1 MYVCGS
7 FPLDMCEECASL
19 FWRLYIYTCCHFHFV
34 QPNCVQNGENT
45 KTKLLYDDYLTSV
58 YSCNHNL
65 LDSMT
70 FILLVFPFCFLH
82 TIRSFPFLSIFQ
94 FLKIH
99 FVVILLLLCS
109 VNMKSKYPASFCCYR
124 WRSNKNCFVFNFHTL
139 GTWLQINPTDT
150 CHLALCFIYFGR
162 KAIGR

>member
-1 MYVCGS
+1 MWVISIGHVRR
-7 FPLDMCEECASL
+7 MCVAFLEA
-19 FWRLYIYTCCHFHFV
+19 IYTLVATSILCNLLV
-34 QPNCVQNGENT
+34 YKMGKIP
-45 KTKLLYDDYLTSV
+45 KTKLTYDDYLTSV

-82 TIRSFPFLSIFQ
+82 TICSFPFLSIFQ
-94 FLKIH
+94 FKKIH
-99 FVVILLLLCS
+99 FVVILLLLCF
-109 VNMKSKYPASFCCYR
+109 VNMKSKYPVSFCCYR

-150 CHLALCFIYFGR
+150 CHLALGFMYFGR